1 MKALLILPFI
11 IAANWMPVSGIQS
24 GKMEGYSLQ
33 SDCVAQKAEQCI
45 DVGEE
50 PAVVEEG
57 FVSLEDVFED
67 DLSSPIWE
75 AKSEVEACEGEE
87 DCRLKLV
94 SKFCEQE
101 KKSFISEDFTE
112 VYCTQI
118 VGYNQ
123 KVGSKK
129 LVINTAGWNQLKQE
143 RAQKAQAQA
152 IKNQVKSLRE
162 CLAGV
167 IDTLVIRN
175 ASKGLTKPQVKQMV
189 QAYQPIMALLQSA
202 SGATARDEIL
212 AVNADGLLV
221 TEADKTALVLEIDKC
236 LGQ

>member
-1 MKALLILPFI
+1 MKILILFPLL

-33 SDCVAQKAEQCI
+33 SDCVTQKAEQCI

-50 PAVVEEG
+50 PQVVEAG
-57 FVSLEDVFED
+57 LVSLEDVLED

-87 DCRLKLV
+87 DCRLKLAAKLCQDERT
-94 SKFCEQE
+94 SLINET
-101 KKSFISEDFTE
+101 FTE
-112 VYCTQI
+112 VYCTQV
-118 VGYNQ
+118 VGFNQ

-129 LVINTAGWNQLKQE
+129 LIIDTAAWESLKQQK
-143 RAQKAQAQA
+143 AQQAQAQA
-152 IKNQVKSLRE
+152 IKNQVKNLRE
-162 CLAGV
+162 CLTAV
-167 IDTLVIRN
+167 MDTLVIRN

-189 QAYQPIMALLQSA
+189 NTYQPIMALLQSA
-202 SGATARDEIL
+202 SGATAREEIL
-212 AVNADGLLV
+212 AVNADGVMV
-221 TEADKTALVLEIDKC
+221 TEADKLALVSEIDKC